1 MMPDE
6 LLDYLGDL
14 FIKGEYH
21 KRFGVTFLQF
31 IEACTSQAGYYR
43 LSRRTLFQ
51 QWLKIVELTHEK

>member
-14 FIKGEYH
+14 FVKGEYQ
-21 KRFGVTFLQF
+21 KRFGVTLLQF
-31 IEACTSQAGYYR
+31 IEACTSQPDYYR

-51 QWLKIVELTHEK
+51 Q